1 MKKNVMKKM
10 VLLLCLA
17 FMMCVVAGCGGEAT
31 GDQPGVTDEPG
42 ATSGDVIKLG
52 YLGAKTGAVA
62 NYGIPAEKGMIMAI
76 EEINAAGG
84 VLGMQLEGIYEDNKG
99 ETSEIA
105 TITQKYITRDKVAA
119 LVGDPCTGLT
129 IAAAKIA
136 QDNEI
141 VLFSGGATGTGVV
154 EVGDYIFRNTLLD
167 AYAGPIVVDWMIN
180 EQGWTDVAVITSM
193 NNGYSTALTPVFVD
207 AINAAGGNIVIEE
220 SVNDGDID
228 YTAQVTNIKNA
239 DPDVIVFT
247 GYYTEAA
254 LIMAEVQKK
263 GMDINM
269 IGGDGLYGLDLG
281 KLGGSAV
288 ENKVMFYCGFSSD
301 TPSPETAAFIE
312 AYRARWNEDPDM
324 FSAQYYDAV
333 NILAYAM
340 TEANSAD
347 PKVFKDYI
355 ATLDNYPGVSGATT
369 IDSETREPRK
379 GTVFL
384 QTPVQNPEAL
394 EGWEFKL
401 VEAIEVEV

>member
-1 MKKNVMKKM
+1 MKRNSLKRMA
-10 VLLLCLA
+10 LLVCLA
-17 FMMCVVAGCGGEAT
+17 LMMSVVAGCGGGTSGEPA
-31 GDQPGVTDEPG
+31 GD
-42 ATSGDVIKLG
+42 ASGDVIKLG

-84 VLGMQLEGIYEDNKG
+84 VLGKQLEGIYEDNKG
-99 ETSEIA
+99 ETTEIT
-105 TITQKYITRDKVAA
+105 TITQRYITRDKVAA

-141 VLFSGGATGTGVV
+141 VLFSGGATGNGVV

-167 AYAGPIVVDWMIN
+167 AYAGPIVVDWMLN
-180 EQGWTDVAVITSM
+180 TKGWTDIAVITSM
-193 NNGYSTALTPVFVD
+193 NNGYSTALTPVFVN
-207 AINAAGGNIVIEE
+207 AIKEKGGNIVIEE

-228 YTAQVTNIKNA
+228 FTAQVTNIKNA

-254 LIMAEVQKK
+254 LLLAEVQKK
-263 GMDINM
+263 GLDLCLV
-269 IGGDGLYGLDLG
+269 GGDGLYGLELG

-301 TPSPETAAFIE
+301 DPSPETAAFIE
-312 AYRARWNEDPDM
+312 AYRDRWNEDPDM
-324 FSAQYYDAV
+324 FSAQFYDAV
-333 NILAYAM
+333 YILAHAM
-340 TEANSAD
+340 EAAQSAD
-347 PKVFKDYI
+347 PKVFKDQLT
-355 ATLDNYPGVSGATT
+355 TLKNYPGVSGATS
-369 IDSETREPRK
+369 IDPETREPIK

-384 QTPVQNPEAL
+384 QTPVQNAEAL

-401 VEAIEVEV
+401 VERIEVDV